1 MSSSLV
7 IVISMNDAFWH
18 KVIHQITSQPC
29 CFSNIFF
36 LPKCTSHCAIFVRPF
51 FKPCHPFSK
60 KELGW
65 GELNLTG
72 VGHEKTFNIFQFLDV
87 KAAEEISFKN
97 YSLIMGLMHE
107 FPFTS
112 KWLFQCLPALIFFQD
127 ISPTKEV
134 VEINLSFWLAAPVS
148 KIPICVSFKA
158 RLRVYSLTPYLL

>member
-1 MSSSLV
+1 MLLFQHIFSCQNAV
-7 IVISMNDAFWH
+7 HIVQFL
-18 KVIHQITSQPC
+18 
-29 CFSNIFF
+29 FGLIF
-36 LPKCTSHCAIFVRPF
+36 I
-51 FKPCHPFSK
+51 PCHPFSK

-112 KWLFQCLPALIFFQD
+112 K
-127 ISPTKEV
+127 
-134 VEINLSFWLAAPVS
+134 
-148 KIPICVSFKA
+148 
-158 RLRVYSLTPYLL
+158 

>member
-1 MSSSLV
+1 MLLFQHIFSAKMQFTLCNFCSALFLYPV
-7 IVISMNDAFWH
+7 I
-18 KVIHQITSQPC
+18 
-29 CFSNIFF
+29 
-36 LPKCTSHCAIFVRPF
+36 PF
-51 FKPCHPFSK
+51 QK

-112 KWLFQCLPALIFFQD
+112 K
-127 ISPTKEV
+127 
-134 VEINLSFWLAAPVS
+134 
-148 KIPICVSFKA
+148 
-158 RLRVYSLTPYLL
+158 